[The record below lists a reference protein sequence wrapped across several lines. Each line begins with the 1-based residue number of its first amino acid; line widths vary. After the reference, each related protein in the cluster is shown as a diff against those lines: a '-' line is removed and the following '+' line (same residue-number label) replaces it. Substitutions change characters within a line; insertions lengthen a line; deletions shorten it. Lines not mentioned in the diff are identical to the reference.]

1 MTATAETLHTETPQD
16 NLFGV
21 CNALGEDFGF
31 NPLWLRLALA
41 VTFLFAPVAIAIG
54 YFAMGGAVLA
64 ARWMFPDPDRK
75 PRPTAREWI
84 LPAPAMP
91 APANQVEAIDY
102 AKAA

>member
-1 MTATAETLHTETPQD
+1 MTVPTDAPKD

-41 VTFLFAPVAIAIG
+41 VAFLFAPVGVAVG
-54 YFAMGGAVLA
+54 YFAIGGAVLA
-64 ARWMFPDPDRK
+64 ARWMFPDPNRK
-75 PRPTAREWI
+75 PREPARPW
-84 LPAPAMP
+84 LVPASPASAAGP
-91 APANQVEAIDY
+91 AEEVEY

>member
-1 MTATAETLHTETPQD
+1 MTTAHETPQPNVASD

-41 VTFLFAPVAIAIG
+41 VVFLFAPVGVAVG
-54 YFAMGGAVLA
+54 YFAVGGAVLL
-64 ARWMFPDPDRK
+64 ARWMFPDLNRK
-75 PRPTAREWI
+75 PRAAGRPWVVPT
-84 LPAPAMP
+84 PP
-91 APANQVEAIDY
+91 APANEPADY